1 MENCAELFDCATD
14 VVFYILCG
22 KFIAFSLASERP
34 PVHTNTYKQKEE
46 VIVIFFLFPWNVQ
59 NYMQCQYIKGEKRYD
74 ILNSQIFWVQIYK

>member
-22 KFIAFSLASERP
+22 KFITFSLASERP

-46 VIVIFFLFPWNVQ
+46 VIVIFFFVSL
-59 NYMQCQYIKGEKRYD
+59 QCSELYAVSVYQGRKKI
-74 ILNSQIFWVQIYK
+74 